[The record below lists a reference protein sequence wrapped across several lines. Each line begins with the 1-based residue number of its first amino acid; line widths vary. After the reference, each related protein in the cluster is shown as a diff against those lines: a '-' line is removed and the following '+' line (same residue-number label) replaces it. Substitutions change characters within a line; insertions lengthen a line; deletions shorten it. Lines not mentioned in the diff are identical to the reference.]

1 MKIAIDARGATLYE
15 GTGIGTYTNNLL
27 SELLSLSSSNEYT
40 LFCCGK
46 FNNKFDSQ
54 NSNII

>member
-27 SELLSLSSSNEYT
+27 SELLSLLS
-40 LFCCGK
+40 L
-46 FNNKFDSQ
+46 
-54 NSNII
+54 IHI